1 MCGICL
7 TLVLRNDKGLVT
19 FDRKVRKDAF
29 YFYKA
34 NWNKEDPM
42 IYLIGK
48 RNIIRVQRQ
57 QTIIAFSNQPEAELF
72 VNGKSCGKV
81 ETDRYSILEWKHV
94 ILTPG
99 KNKIEVKTTNKKQT
113 LTDMYYCIL

>member
-1 MCGICL
+1 
-7 TLVLRNDKGLVT
+7 
-19 FDRKVRKDAF
+19 
-29 YFYKA
+29 
-34 NWNKEDPM
+34 M

-99 KNKIEVKTTNKKQT
+99 KNKIEVKTTNKK
-113 LTDMYYCIL
+113 TDTDRYVLLHFMKSIYYTGLNTSNGQEKVIL